1 TDAKLGS
8 VDRGF
13 VVSIV
18 GDGLGVVSIGGGV
31 KVCDD

>member
-1 TDAKLGS
+1 TDTKSGS
-8 VDRGF
+8 VVRGF

-18 GDGLGVVSIGGGV
+18 GGGVGVVSIGGGV